1 MNTPPSIADRA
12 ARAVANAERTP
23 NLRQSRRPH
32 RRREYA
38 RLTRVV
44 SATFGVDPADIVV
57 GDDPERVYGE
67 EPGYLI
73 SVRNGRDTVYRF
85 VPDIGDTETL
95 HLLTPCPHCDRT
107 IPSSPITSL
116 ADLGHVLAGSSPT
129 SNHVCQQP

>member
-1 MNTPPSIADRA
+1 MTSPSTIADRA
-12 ARAVANAERTP
+12 ARAVANTEGTP
-23 NLRQSRRPH
+23 NLRQSLLHH

-38 RLTRVV
+38 RLTRIV

-73 SVRNGRDTVYRF
+73 SVRNGQDTVYRF

-95 HLLTPCPHCDRT
+95 HLLIPCPDCDRT
-107 IPSSPITSL
+107 IASSPITSL
-116 ADLGHVLAGSSPT
+116 ADLGHVLAGCSSNT
-129 SNHVCQQP
+129 NHVCQ